1 MGEFIPI
8 ITVDGPSGSGK
19 GTLCRLLARQ
29 FGWHLLDS
37 GALYRVVA
45 IAAENH
51 GVSFA
56 DQQAMEVIAAHL
68 DVQFEAGDN
77 ESAGA
82 RIVLEGDDVTDMV
95 RSEITGAKASEVAVI
110 PVVRNAL
117 LQRQRAFK
125 RQPGLV
131 ADGRDMG
138 TVVFPESPLKIFLTA
153 TPEERAQRRYLQLK
167 EKSENVTLSRLI
179 SDVSARDKR
188 DTERAIAPLK
198 AAEDAIS
205 VDTTGIGIDEVFQR
219 VLQEAE
225 KVGFS

>member
-1 MGEFIPI
+1 
-8 ITVDGPSGSGK
+8 
-19 GTLCRLLARQ
+19 
-29 FGWHLLDS
+29 
-37 GALYRVVA
+37 
-45 IAAENH
+45 
-51 GVSFA
+51 
-56 DQQAMEVIAAHL
+56 
-68 DVQFEAGDN
+68 
-77 ESAGA
+77 
-82 RIVLEGDDVTDMV
+82 
-95 RSEITGAKASEVAVI
+95 
-110 PVVRNAL
+110 
-117 LQRQRAFK
+117 
-125 RQPGLV
+125 
-131 ADGRDMG
+131 MG